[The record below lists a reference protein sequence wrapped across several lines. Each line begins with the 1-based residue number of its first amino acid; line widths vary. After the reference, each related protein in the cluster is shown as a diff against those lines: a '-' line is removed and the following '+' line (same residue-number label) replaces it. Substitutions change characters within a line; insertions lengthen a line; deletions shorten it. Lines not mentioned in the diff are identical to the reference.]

1 MPLSGGSL
9 LRRVLFRCRAVVE
22 GSVSETAPARIMRRG
37 HPGLPFYSPQE
48 IRRRGDPAE
57 NGAHMPFGD
66 EARRDGSVVLIEDDA
81 EALLGFYMDRSTEER
96 FRRRFVRA
104 RASIGGK

>member
-1 MPLSGGSL
+1 LAFNPP
-9 LRRVLFRCRAVVE
+9 E
-22 GSVSETAPARIMRRG
+22 
-37 HPGLPFYSPQE
+37 E

-66 EARRDGSVVLIEDDA
+66 DARRDGSVVLIEDDA

-96 FRRRFVRA
+96 FRCRFVRVP
-104 RASIGGK
+104 ASPGGN